1 VKEPKVLI
9 ISIDGGSWNVLKPL
23 KKRGVI
29 PHISKLMERGC
40 HGILY
45 STNPPVTPPAWTSFM
60 TGKNPGKHGIF
71 DFRIYDH
78 FTASDSFAL
87 FSKIQSET
95 LWEILNAGGK
105 KVGVINLPLTYP
117 PPPIASFVV

>member
-1 VKEPKVLI
+1 MKEPKVVI
-9 ISIDGGSWNVLKPL
+9 ISIDGGSWNVLEPL

-40 HGILY
+40 HGVLY
-45 STNPPVTPPAWTSFM
+45 STTPPVTPPAWTSFM

-71 DFRIYDH
+71 DFRIYDP
-78 FTASDSFAL
+78 FSASDFFVD

-95 LWEILNAGGK
+95 IWEILNGRK
-105 KVGVINLPLTYP
+105 KTVGIINLP
-117 PPPIASFVV
+117 